1 MPDKR
6 RHFLEMRR
14 FLQEAWGLIHFAS
27 VAERGSLDS
36 LKAGTLGQYRV
47 RGRIGSGGMGD
58 VYDAIHTTLDKRVAI
73 KTLRRRFLEDEVV
86 VTRFLREGQL
96 ASRMRHPH
104 IVDVTDVGVID
115 GLPCLVMEH
124 LEGETLSQMIRR
136 DGPMKPS
143 ALVDIL
149 LPIIAAVDFAH
160 DHGVLHRDL
169 KPSNIFLSRSWNG
182 EVQAKVLDFGIS
194 KLVHE
199 STEAAL
205 TTDSSFVGTPHYASP
220 ESVRAEKAS
229 DRRSD
234 QYSMG
239 VILYEGATGVRPFA
253 DKGGSFVTMAMA
265 ICAGDCRAPREV
277 NPDLPEAFERV
288 IQQAMS
294 LSANDRYIGM
304 RQLGQALLPFASERV
319 RVIWAPSFRNEG
331 TDSVPKSNPETQ
343 VLRPSSGM
351 TAVLPHPASNPS
363 QRGWPSASVRPYS
376 ASSGPPSHG
385 AHATATPSPSVMSG
399 GMSGSGHH
407 ALPINMMND
416 RTPSFGAGHS
426 SSLQGVPAPKRSGAA
441 LVTLGI
447 FGLIGLGLIGAVVL
461 RVSNRQPSGD
471 DSVAAAAA
479 APFTVDVQSTPES
492 AVFELDGAAAGS
504 GRFTKQLPRDGVK
517 HVLRITAPGYETLL
531 VQFDDTRPPPSIV
544 ALRASAAA
552 AASISSTSNGDKP
565 GPTRPQAPPPPVGA
579 RPQPSPPVKGKPP
592 ERPRTDNIDPWE

>member
-1 MPDKR
+1 
-6 RHFLEMRR
+6 MRP
-14 FLQEAWGLIHFAS
+14 FLQEPPGLIHFAS

-136 DGPMKPS
+136 DGPMRPS

-239 VILYEGATGVRPFA
+239 VILYEGSTGGRPFA
-253 DKGGSFVTMAMA
+253 DKGASFVTMAMA
-265 ICAGDCRAPREV
+265 ICAGDYRAPREI
-277 NPDLPEAFERV
+277 NPELPEAFERV
-288 IQQAMS
+288 IQQAMA
-294 LSANDRYIGM
+294 LSANDRFIGM
-304 RQLGQALLPFASERV
+304 RQLGQALLPFASERA

-331 TDSVPKSNPETQ
+331 TDSVPKSNLETQ

-351 TAVLPHPASNPS
+351 TAVLSHPASNPS
-363 QRGWPSASVRPYS
+363 QRGWPSASVRPYPT
-376 ASSGPPSHG
+376 SSGPPSHG
-385 AHATATPSPSVMSG
+385 AHPSSTPSPSVMSG
-399 GMSGSGHH
+399 SGHH
-407 ALPINMMND
+407 SVPISMMND

-426 SSLQGVPAPKRSGAA
+426 SSLQGVPAPKRSGA
-441 LVTLGI
+441 TLATLAI
-447 FGLIGLGLIGAVVL
+447 LGLIGLGLIGAVML
-461 RVSNRQPSGD
+461 RVSNWKPAAD
-471 DSVAAAAA
+471 DGVAAAAA
-479 APFTVDVQSTPES
+479 APFTVDVQSTPDS
-492 AVFELDGAAAGS
+492 AVFELDGTAAGS
-504 GRFTKQLPRDGVK
+504 GRFTKELPRDGGK
-517 HVLRITAPGYETLL
+517 HVLRISAPGYETLL

-544 ALRASAAA
+544 ALRASAAG
-552 AASISSTSNGDKP
+552 ASSSTGAGDKP
-565 GPTRPQAPPPPVGA
+565 A
-579 RPQPSPPVKGKPP
+579 RPQVVPAPVPVGQRPGSPVKGKPP

>member
-1 MPDKR
+1 M
-6 RHFLEMRR
+6 
-14 FLQEAWGLIHFAS
+14 
-27 VAERGSLDS
+27 AERGSLDS

-253 DKGGSFVTMAMA
+253 DKGASFVTMAMA
-265 ICAGDCRAPREV
+265 ICAGDCRSPREV

-288 IQQAMS
+288 IQQAMA

-304 RQLGQALLPFASERV
+304 RQLGQALLPFASDRA

-331 TDSVPKSNPETQ
+331 TDSVRSEKSNPETQ

-363 QRGWPSASVRPYS
+363 QRGWPSASVRPYPT
-376 ASSGPPSHG
+376 SSGPPSHG
-385 AHATATPSPSVMSG
+385 GHPASTPGAAVL
-399 GMSGSGHH
+399 SGSGQHSSI
-407 ALPINMMND
+407 PINMMND

-426 SSLQGVPAPKRSGAA
+426 SSLQVPPPAKKSGAV
-441 LVTLGI
+441 LVTLAVL
-447 FGLIGLGLIGAVVL
+447 GLIGLALIGAVVL
-461 RVSNRQPSGD
+461 RGTTRKPPAEDG
-471 DSVAAAAA
+471 VAAAAA
-479 APFTVDVQSTPES
+479 GPFTVDVQSTPEG
-492 AVFELDGAAAGS
+492 AVFELDGTAAGA

-517 HVLRITAPGYETLL
+517 HVLRISAPGYETLL

-544 ALRASAAA
+544 ALRASVVP
-552 AASISSTSNGDKP
+552 ASSITTNGERPPKP
-565 GPTRPQAPPPPVGA
+565 PVTPPPVGA
-579 RPQPSPPVKGKPP
+579 GQRPPPPVKGKPP

>member
-1 MPDKR
+1 M
-6 RHFLEMRR
+6 
-14 FLQEAWGLIHFAS
+14 
-27 VAERGSLDS
+27 AERGSLDS

-58 VYDAIHTTLDKRVAI
+58 VYDAVHTTLDKRVAI
-73 KTLRRRFLEDEVV
+73 KTLRRRFLDDDVV

-136 DGPMKPS
+136 DGPMKP
-143 ALVDIL
+143 AMLVDIL

-169 KPSNIFLSRSWNG
+169 KPSNIFLARSWNG
-182 EVQAKVLDFGIS
+182 AVDPKVLDFGIS

-239 VILYEGATGVRPFA
+239 VILYEGSTGVRPFA
-253 DKGGSFVTMAMA
+253 DKGASFVTMAMA
-265 ICAGDCRAPREV
+265 ICAGDYPSPRTV
-277 NPDLPEAFERV
+277 NPELPEAFERV

-294 LSANDRYIGM
+294 LSANDRFIGM
-304 RQLGQALLPFASERV
+304 RQLGQALLPFASERA
-319 RVIWAPSFRNEG
+319 RIIWAPSFRNDG
-331 TDSVPKSNPETQ
+331 TDSVPQSSPETQ

-363 QRGWPSASVRPYS
+363 QRGWPPASVRPYS
-376 ASSGPPSHG
+376 LASGPPSQG
-385 AHATATPSPSVMSG
+385 AHPSSTPGPSVLT
-399 GMSGSGHH
+399 GSGHH
-407 ALPINMMND
+407 SVPIAMMHD
-416 RTPSFGAGHS
+416 RTPSFGAGLNS
-426 SSLQGVPAPKRSGAA
+426 SMQGVPAPRRSSTA
-441 LVTLGI
+441 LVTLGVL
-447 FGLIGLGLIGAVVL
+447 GLVGLGLIGAVL
-461 RVSNRQPSGD
+461 FRVSNRKPPGD
-471 DSVAAAAA
+471 PESTAAASAA
-479 APFTVDVQSTPES
+479 SFTVDVQSTPES
-492 AVFELDGAAAGS
+492 AVFELDGAAAGA
-504 GRFTKQLPRDGVK
+504 GRFTRQLPRDGVK

-531 VQFDDTRPPPSIV
+531 VQFDDVRPPPSIV
-544 ALRASAAA
+544 ALRASATPA
-552 AASISSTSNGDKP
+552 SSTITGAGTTTVRPPVVTPPPNP
-565 GPTRPQAPPPPVGA
+565 GPRPG
-579 RPQPSPPVKGKPP
+579 PPVKGKPTD
-592 ERPRTDNIDPWE
+592 RPRTDNIDPWE